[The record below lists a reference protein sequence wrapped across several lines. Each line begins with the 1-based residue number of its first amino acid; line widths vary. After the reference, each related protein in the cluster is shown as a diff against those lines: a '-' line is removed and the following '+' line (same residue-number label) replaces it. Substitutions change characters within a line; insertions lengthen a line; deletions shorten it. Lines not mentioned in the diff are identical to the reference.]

1 MIRPRRFNSRR
12 YYRYEGEFR
21 HHFIRIGN
29 HETKDE
35 LPGDIYSSGIQHF
48 TRIMNERLDKV
59 SRLYV
64 KNLEESLLE
73 KHPDAFEMFMTILGN
88 IEALRD
94 LLNKISLGKIQINE
108 SIRFIQDILDTP
120 ISYDVL
126 RANARTEAIVHN
138 FEQKLVQLLNAVL
151 KLLKNSTPHEIY
163 QGGFLEKLQ
172 IDYEIRGYIDKLKLK
187 EVKFLRALVNLYHYI
202 ALLEK
207 IYNHIANSSF
217 ILVFPE
223 YWEENYVNI
232 SCGGIGIY
240 TDYLVKVNDILEVL
254 LRFNTSTDP
263 RYEDY
268 EIIHQ
273 RAKVLRIEEDK
284 ARGQYLLACQFILCP
299 KKTMDLI
306 SNSIQA
312 REVIHAYNA
321 AELLGSDM
329 DFNQPH

>member
-12 YYRYEGEFR
+12 FYRYEGEFR

-29 HETKDE
+29 HETKDD

-59 SRLYV
+59 SRVYT

-73 KHPDAFEMFMTILGN
+73 KHPDAFEMFMTILTN

-94 LLNKISLGKIQINE
+94 LLNKISLGKIRMSE
-108 SIRFIQDILDTP
+108 SIRFIQDILNTP
-120 ISYDVL
+120 INYEVL
-126 RANARTEAIVHN
+126 RANARTSAIVGN
-138 FEQKLVQLLNAVL
+138 FEEKITQLLNAVL
-151 KLLKNSTPHEIY
+151 TLLKKSTPHEIY

-172 IDYEIRGYIDKLKLK
+172 IDHDIRGYIDKLKTK
-187 EVKFLRALVNLYHYI
+187 EVKFLRALVSLYHYI

-217 ILVFPE
+217 IIVFPE

-240 TDYLVKVNDILEVL
+240 TDYLVKKNDILEVF
-254 LRFNTSTDP
+254 LRFNISTDP
-263 RYEDY
+263 RHEFY

-273 RAKVLRIEEDK
+273 RAKVLRVEENK
-284 ARGQYLLACQFILCP
+284 ARGQYLLACQFMLCP
-299 KKTMDLI
+299 RKTMDLI

-312 REVIHAYNA
+312 KEVIHAYNA
-321 AELLGSDM
+321 VELIGSDM
-329 DFNQPH
+329 DFTSS